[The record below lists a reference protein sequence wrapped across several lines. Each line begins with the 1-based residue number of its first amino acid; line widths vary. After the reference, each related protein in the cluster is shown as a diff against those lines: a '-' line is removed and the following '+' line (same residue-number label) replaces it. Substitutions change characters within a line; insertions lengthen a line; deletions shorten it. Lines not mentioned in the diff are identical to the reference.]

1 MNISCALSS
10 DQVKGLFKYVYKT
23 MKAVPAGKSFNAISA
38 MNDLF
43 NKIESKED
51 ADTAAKFLQLV
62 PKMIFIATVDESLND
77 LELDEGSSLNDLRRL
92 VKIFLN
98 SDNGLLETLKYFR
111 QGTDVKNLKNEIEIK
126 NNSINSPTF
135 DNTEDADNAVR
146 FRASSAFTTTMQQF
160 ISRKPGEKKQ
170 TIDEEIDPNR
180 ARIFNTLEKIKSVF
194 NTKDNSIL
202 NNKYEGK
209 IIKLKGVRLDSI
221 AASNRDKTTNELMAK
236 ANAIAKEG
244 KGENFLKDAI
254 AMVVTDEFGNIINF
268 NIDGEITSADKGGKP
283 VYQFLRNASIDKE
296 SGNLVV
302 KDIYGK
308 EDRIQSV
315 DELIENYVKT
325 TSNKSLE
332 EFKKDKKA
340 YDDTY
345 EVFKAQQQAEFK
357 TLVKIKED
365 ILKDGDKL
373 FDILNI
379 STGVSDSFYGGS
391 ISLNDFLKLSGNQD
405 TDYKFT
411 TLKTPR
417 DGYRSGQTL
426 LTINGHEVPVDRKN
440 MSDELIDKI
449 ANVFTN
455 TSISDIEKYTFY
467 EQFSNN
473 AINAKDKK
481 LFVTFSQETGKITVS
496 FRTDAKNLNKVILNL
511 SDASFAKEAIK
522 TALSTERVDSK
533 GNIYSANMKI
543 NADLLNS
550 PEDFFDYNNNTGE
563 FEVKSYLDFLYNVNP
578 VINFNASQDPGLYNS
593 YFAFRVNDKL
603 TQEIKEAQEKVN
615 QNTFINQIIDV
626 ITEEVEKT
634 PETKQETAIKA
645 DDSFNNLDTSN
656 ASGISLLFER
666 SAKLPN
672 DVTQEE
678 VDAAKEWW
686 SNSPLSKLIK
696 LEHMANIVNSDVFA
710 RFVIAG
716 KRLSDTKIQLDTATG
731 GSAVDLYHEAWHAFS
746 QLYLTKD
753 QKTKLYAETRKR
765 LNNYDLSPLE
775 VEEIIAEEFRTYAK
789 DPKPTK
795 GASTRNSLFRKIW
808 NLIKELFGK
817 RNTKDELFKELFF
830 ASKNPKLLNNYSPQV
845 DNAMFS
851 ILNRD
856 RGIINVDTKE
866 LALSFQDSIVVAN
879 QIDSALSE
887 LIDEVYNDRVK
898 LEKQGTLD
906 KKGVPVKATRNGTI
920 SLLTNDNNKQVAYNV
935 IKSRFENNLKYFQDQ
950 LDSVDEDDFNKVTL
964 LKDKVRI
971 LETAI
976 ANWGDSKS
984 GVLKFHLD
992 NSTFDLIKQKYIEIE
1007 SEDEVSED
1015 KDNSAPENAEES
1027 EKFADKK
1034 VGDKSLLQLAE
1045 KETLYIIKSLFKIVD
1060 GSKVEGKLGFPEL
1073 ADFSKTWNI
1082 ITKVIGGEKD
1092 PVKMYQKLNEGIKSF
1107 PELKQLI
1114 ENKIPDP
1121 KTVNNIEEFNIKAAF
1136 WQDFKKT
1143 KLKYLQLT
1151 VDNQDGTGYSSEVT
1165 EASIEFKN
1173 IVNKF
1178 TSEFKASPKT
1188 TYINKT
1194 DDNKSILN
1202 LDKVIADFDGKS
1214 FDSKK
1219 SIEFARAIGINLQD
1233 LSALKKQLDN
1243 NKDYYGIKYLFDV
1256 VKSIHKI
1263 SKNPNAISAH
1273 KTFITKFLSSPVDAL
1288 YGEIPEGIHE
1298 KTTSEK
1304 NIIQR
1309 LAKLQS
1315 AYGTN
1320 YSSFNVLNPEKN
1332 LVNEFIE
1339 DNTVS
1344 MIVDAINNV
1353 ADGKEL
1359 WNGDNYQ
1366 YMSYLNPEINS
1377 FTLQSQILKNIFEFG
1392 GNTLNKRKG
1401 DSKIELAMVAGS
1413 QIVSDEVGA
1422 NTTSLDVQ
1430 SKYIQELNMMLKGG
1444 IIEFMRHA
1452 SKSSSFGMRLSNGV
1466 AGGMGKAK
1474 SNLYVDIDMFGPNG
1488 NADQYAVNNIFTGY
1502 IQAELTRIQK
1512 FKANKDLFKTYK
1524 GYNRVVG
1531 GTKEDPIY
1539 AGEQFTAFDNV
1550 LKDFTITIDGKETT
1564 KDLKQYLIDNV
1575 KDGDLKNYLKSN
1587 PEIKKAITDQVTE
1600 YFNGQTDKNYKQ
1612 FSDSP
1617 FYDPA
1622 LMNKLNM
1629 FTTLEEADK
1638 HKLLVKAYTMNA
1650 WIHNFETANLIYG
1663 DLVQYNHAK
1672 QEMHK
1677 RNTGSTS
1684 GGRGF
1689 MDDAYTQNFLN
1700 SDLIKK
1706 SSYAYKLGA
1715 DYTKFNY
1722 SNTYN
1727 TAIMQDVERD
1737 SIYVESIEKGLREDY
1752 VKRGVAK
1759 AEIEK
1764 RIATE
1769 IKKYKGMEE
1778 GDGQGFITIDAYRTL
1793 RLAES
1798 NWSADQEKLFQ
1809 DIINDKPLSASDVVR
1824 FFPVYKLQHFGH
1836 LANTALPVNAM
1847 HKFALM
1853 PLIPSV
1859 IKGSDLES
1867 LHKQML
1873 KGNIQYATFQTGSKV
1888 GSVTSQLDKNG
1899 KAVADQI
1906 YNDNGVQKSIKSD
1919 IKFTPNTIYLANL
1932 KNVTSVPTKYKGK
1945 TVFSTQLRKLILEGL
1960 YENGEIVN
1968 KDYAPYVKAYEN
1980 AIKDYTNLLKKEL
1993 LEEIGYEKVNGK
2005 YVSGD
2010 ISKFMDV
2017 VQNELERKDLPE
2029 HLVKYIQVGADNKIT
2044 KDLSLHLLADDI
2056 EKILVSL
2063 VEKRI
2068 VKQKVK
2074 GEALVQVASSM
2085 SNGLW
2090 DSGFKFDKA
2099 QTKDIEKYLGSNNL
2113 PFYNPGEN
2121 GKTSAMKVAIALQG
2135 DFNNLLRLNH
2145 NDKEPIGTRERLNE
2159 MIKNDEWLNK
2169 GNNRKAIT
2177 MTAVR
2182 IPVQGLNSMEFME
2195 VYEFLDPAA
2204 GNIIIPP
2211 SEIVAKSGADFDV
2224 DKLTTF
2230 MPNIDSSG
2238 EYIETSLSA
2247 EDLDKKI
2254 AEAKKNEDKSEV
2266 TKLIKLQ
2273 KAALENRLISSI
2285 QGILSLPDN
2294 YATLVRP
2301 NDTYLLQE
2309 IADDLIDTSPEY
2321 KEFKTISPTNV
2332 LEVGYNLHKHEANMI
2347 GKDVLGIIALE
2358 NSLHPLLTSLG
2369 AALPKTYKQQKWSGD
2384 KYVEVPQIDFE
2395 MRLLLNH
2402 NKTDD
2407 GRISLSKVNSVDD
2420 QDKIA
2425 DLISHLMNGSV
2436 DVEKDAW
2443 IFFIQANKEIVP
2455 VLLSLLKAGVPKREA
2470 VYFVSQPLVKE
2481 YAKQQRLIGS
2491 AYSKVTGND
2500 VESLS
2505 FVKYQALQNTL
2516 ALTTLNEYTLRKEHP
2531 NLLRNASLLKIKDS
2545 LKPSTEDISIK
2556 LSDDRIVK
2564 YTKTKLLSDLEQNK
2578 VAIQNIVEVKDKY
2591 DEDVYEPIS
2600 KKSLTTNE
2608 NWYYTTQILTKGI
2621 EKFTQDE
2628 LLNNITKNDTQS
2640 NEALT
2645 AFLHFIEFEKEIK
2658 GMSNLK
2664 RQANPDTKTS
2674 KTIQEITQK
2683 TLSLD
2688 EAADSSKIDPAL
2700 AEKLQKESILG
2711 TFFDKD
2717 IIRDIIT
2724 PLFNVTNDE
2733 EVSQFIIDD
2742 IARSGGRITKK
2753 FGPGKDGVEAFIT
2766 AYKNAIINYI
2776 YQNKLSNIIS
2786 SEESFP
2792 GIPESLTD
2800 INAPEF
2806 VESFMEI
2813 ISENTQLKE
2822 MYPILEQ
2829 LTDIPVRNKKKVN
2842 NKDVVTN
2849 IAILTLNNKS
2859 AVKGELA
2866 EAYHQN
2872 LIDLAD
2878 DNVIKVKDP
2887 VKNKEISDMFKA
2899 LPLMSILQNGVGN
2912 TKHGLSYVLPD
2923 TTYFEILEPASRE
2936 FLALDKQTK
2945 LKTLFAIDN
2954 LLFENGQGENN
2965 YILSRADAKKFEL
2978 QGIVKDEKVEEPKPT
2993 QPQADNS
3000 DNTKTPREGLD
3011 ERLDNYGYA
3020 RIVLSSDFNEG
3031 ARPNGRLNAF
3041 KEAVRLAAQN
3051 PTALMDINLNEFDFI
3066 TNDEKKRLDALRP
3079 LAKEFQKINLL
3090 ISGAEFRTVAVEKR
3104 FAQLIN
3110 QLTNEFVDIVGK
3122 HVEQQ
3127 LGKTISSS
3135 KPRIITQQQAP
3146 VGEVETDTTE
3156 EPEINKNI
3164 EAFNAE
3170 MVNNKGRMPKE
3181 FIVGP
3186 SKWVLNNMNLYD
3198 LVDKN
3203 NDSILMKNMNMFT
3216 GDIVEEIKLEKP
3228 VNQKQLF
3235 NFTKQL
3241 ASGVKEYK
3249 LDQLLALKGIDIE
3262 DVYGAINKLTTQDQ
3276 LNNLINKIL
3285 KAIC

>member
-23 MKAVPAGKSFNAISA
+23 MKATPAGKSFNAISA

-111 QGTDVKNLKNEIEIK
+111 QDDSVKNLKNEINLK
-126 NNSINSPTF
+126 NNSTNSPTI
-135 DNTEDADNAVR
+135 DNGEDANNAVR

-160 ISRKPGEKKQ
+160 ISRKPGEKFE
-170 TIDEEIDPNR
+170 EEIDPNR
-180 ARIFNTLEKIKSVF
+180 VRIFNTLEKIKSAF
-194 NTKDNSIL
+194 NSKDNSIL
-202 NNKYEGK
+202 NNKYEGRT
-209 IIKLKGVRLDSI
+209 IKLKGVKLSSI
-221 AASNRDKTTNELMAK
+221 AASNRDKTTNDLIVK

-244 KGENFLKDAI
+244 KGENYLKDAI
-254 AMVVTDEFGNIINF
+254 ALVVTDSDGNVINF
-268 NIDGEITSADKGGKP
+268 NNDGEITSADKGGKP
-283 VYQFLRNASIDKE
+283 VYQFLRNATIDDKT
-296 SGNLVV
+296 GKLVV
-302 KDIYGK
+302 RDIYGK

-315 DELIENYVKT
+315 DELIENYARDRF
-325 TSNKSLE
+325 NMSLE
-332 EFKKDKKA
+332 EFKKDKQT

-345 EVFKAQQQAEFK
+345 EVFEAQQQADFK
-357 TLVKIKED
+357 ELIKIKD
-365 ILKDGDKL
+365 NILKNGDKENIL

-379 STGVSDSFYGGS
+379 STGVSDAFYGGS
-391 ISLNDFLKLSGNQD
+391 IALNDFFKLSDNLD
-405 TDYKFT
+405 SNYKFT
-411 TLKTPR
+411 TLTSPR
-417 DGYRSGQTL
+417 DGYSSGQTL

-440 MSDELIDKI
+440 MSTELIDKI
-449 ANVFTN
+449 ASVFGN
-455 TSISDIEKYTFY
+455 PNISDIDKYNFY

-481 LFVTFSQETGKITVS
+481 LFVHHSHESGLTVS
-496 FRTDAKNLNKVILNL
+496 YRTDANNPNKTILNL
-511 SDASFAKEAIK
+511 SDSAFAKETIK
-522 TALSTERVDSK
+522 AALSNERVSK
-533 GNIYSANMKI
+533 DGKKTYNANMKI
-543 NADLLNS
+543 NAELLNT
-550 PEDFFDYNNNTGE
+550 PKNFYDYNIGTGE
-563 FEVKSYLDFLYNVNP
+563 FEIKSYIDFLKDVNP
-578 VINFNASQDPGLYNS
+578 FINFKASQDPGLYNS

-603 TQEIKEAQEKVN
+603 SKELKAAQEKTN
-615 QNTFINQIIDV
+615 ENTFINQIIDV

-634 PETKQETAIKA
+634 PETKEEEATKA
-645 DDSFNNLDTSN
+645 DESFNQVDTTE
-656 ASGISLLFER
+656 ASGISLLFQR

-672 DVTQEE
+672 NVTREE
-678 VDAAKEWW
+678 VEAAQEWW
-686 SNSPLSKLIK
+686 NNSPLSKLIK
-696 LEHMANIVNSDVFA
+696 LEHMANIVNSDVYA

-716 KRLSDTKIQLDTATG
+716 KRLEDTKIQLDTATG

-746 QLYLTKD
+746 QLYLTKE
-753 QKTKLYAETRKR
+753 QKNKLYAETRKR

-775 VEEIIAEEFRTYAK
+775 VEEALAEEFRTYAK

-795 GASTRNSLFRKIW
+795 GTPTRNSLFRKIL
-808 NLIKELFGK
+808 NFIKTLFGK
-817 RNTKDELFKELFF
+817 RNTKDELFEKLFF
-830 ASKNPKLLNNYSPQV
+830 ASKNSKLLNNYSPQV

-856 RGIINVDTKE
+856 RGILNVNTNE
-866 LALSFQDSIVVAN
+866 LALSFQDSLVVSN

-887 LIDEVYNDRVK
+887 LIDEVYNDKVK

-935 IKSRFENNLKYFQDQ
+935 IKSRFENKLKYFQEQ
-950 LDSVDEDDFNKVTL
+950 LESADKDDFNKVTL
-964 LKDKVRI
+964 LKDKIRI

-976 ANWGDSKS
+976 ANWGDTKS

-1015 KDNSAPENAEES
+1015 KDNSTPENAVES
-1027 EKFADKK
+1027 EKYGNKE

-1045 KETLYIIKSLFKIVD
+1045 KETLYIIKSLFKVVD
-1060 GSKVEGKLGFPEL
+1060 GKQVTGKLGFPEL
-1073 ADFSKTWNI
+1073 ADFSRTWNI
-1082 ITKVIGGEKD
+1082 VTKVIGGEKD
-1092 PVKMYQKLNEGIKSF
+1092 PVKMYQKLNEGIKSY

-1121 KTVNNIEEFNIKAAF
+1121 KTINNIEEFNIKAAF

-1151 VDNQDGTGYSSEVT
+1151 VDKQDSNEYKSEVT
-1165 EASIEFKN
+1165 EASIEFTN
-1173 IVNKF
+1173 IKNKF
-1178 TSEFKASPKT
+1178 ISEFKASPKT

-1202 LDKVIADFDGKS
+1202 LDKVIADFDGKT
-1214 FDSKK
+1214 FDSQKA
-1219 SIEFARAIGINLQD
+1219 IGFARSIGINLQD
-1233 LSALKKQLDN
+1233 LSALKNELDN
-1243 NKDYYGIKYLFDV
+1243 NKEYYGIQNLFNV
-1256 VKSIHKI
+1256 VKAIYTI
-1263 SKNPNAISAH
+1263 SKDPNASYEH
-1273 KTFITKFLSSPVDAL
+1273 KTFIKKFLSNPIDAL
-1288 YGEIPEGIHE
+1288 YGQIPQGIY
-1298 KTTSEK
+1298 KNVTSEK

-1344 MIVDAINNV
+1344 MIVNAINNV
-1353 ADGKEL
+1353 TEGKDL
-1359 WNGDNYQ
+1359 WTGDEYQ
-1366 YMSYLNPEINS
+1366 YMSYLNPEING

-1401 DSKIELAMVAGS
+1401 DSKIDLVMVAGT
-1413 QIVSDEVGA
+1413 QIVSDEKGA

-1466 AGGMGKAK
+1466 AGGLSKNK
-1474 SNLYVDIDMFGPNG
+1474 SNLYVDIDMFGPKG
-1488 NADQYAVNNIFTGY
+1488 NAYQYAVDNIFLGY

-1512 FKANKDLFKTYK
+1512 FKGNIDLFKNYK

-1531 GTKEDPIY
+1531 GTKENPIY

-1550 LKDFTITIDGKETT
+1550 LKDFTTTIDGKETT
-1564 KDLKQYLIDNV
+1564 VDLKQYLIDNV

-1587 PEIKKAITDQVTE
+1587 PEIKKAITEQVTE
-1600 YFNGQTDKNYKQ
+1600 YFNGQTDKNYEQ
-1612 FSDSP
+1612 FSESP

-1622 LMNKLNM
+1622 LMNKLNV
-1629 FTTLEEADK
+1629 FTTLEEEDK

-1650 WIHNFETANLIYG
+1650 WIHNFETASLIYG
-1663 DLVQYNHAK
+1663 DIVQYNHAK

-1689 MDDAYTQNFLN
+1689 MDDPYTQNFLN

-1706 SSYAYKLGA
+1706 SSYGYKLGA
-1715 DYTKFNY
+1715 EYDKFNY

-1737 SIYVESIEKGLREDY
+1737 SVYVRNIEKGLREDY
-1752 VKRGVAK
+1752 IKRGVSK

-1764 RIATE
+1764 RIAIE

-1778 GDGQGFITIDAYRTL
+1778 GDGQGFITIDAYRNL

-1809 DIINDKPLSASDVVR
+1809 DIINDKPISANDVVR

-1836 LANTALPVNAM
+1836 LANTQLPLNAM

-1867 LHKQML
+1867 LHKQMM

-1888 GSVTSQLDKNG
+1888 GSVTSDG
-1899 KAVADQI
+1899 KADKI
-1906 YNDNGVQKSIKSD
+1906 YDDNGVQKTLKSD

-1932 KNVTSVPTKYKGK
+1932 KNVTAVPTKYKGK

-1968 KDYAPYVKAYEN
+1968 KDYAPYVKAYET

-2099 QTKDIEKYLGSNNL
+2099 NTKDIEKYLGSNNL

-2159 MIKNDEWLNK
+2159 MIKNDEWLSK

-2230 MPNIDSSG
+2230 MPNIDAMG
-2238 EYIETSLSA
+2238 HYIETSMSA
-2247 EDLDKKI
+2247 EDLDKKV
-2254 AEAKKNEDKSEV
+2254 AEAKRNDDKSEV
-2266 TKLIKLQ
+2266 NRLIKIQ

-2285 QGILSLPDN
+2285 QGILELPDN

-2301 NDTYLLQE
+2301 NETYLLKD
-2309 IADDLIDTSPEY
+2309 IADKLVDSSPEY

-2369 AALPKTYKQQKWSGD
+2369 AALPKTYKHQKWKGN
-2384 KYVEVPQIDFE
+2384 KYVEIPSIDFN

-2407 GRISLSKVNSVDD
+2407 GRISLSKINSVDG

-2455 VLLSLLKAGVPKREA
+2455 VLLSLLKAGVPKKEA

-2481 YAKQQRLIGS
+2481 YARQQRLIGS
-2491 AYSKVTGND
+2491 AFANVIDNGVDNQ
-2500 VESLS
+2500 S
-2505 FVKYQALQNTL
+2505 FIKYQALQNTL
-2516 ALTTLNEYTLRKEHP
+2516 AQTSLNEYELTKAHP
-2531 NLLRNASLLKIKDS
+2531 TLLKDANQLKIIDS
-2545 LKPSTEDISIK
+2545 LKPSTEKITIR
-2556 LSDDRIVK
+2556 LDDGRVVK
-2564 YTKTKLLSDLEQNK
+2564 YTKSKLLSDLDQNL
-2578 VAIQNIVEVKDKY
+2578 VGVENIAEIKDEY
-2591 DEDVYEPIS
+2591 DEDVYQPIT
-2600 KKSLTTNE
+2600 KDYLTTNE
-2608 NWYYTTQILTKGI
+2608 NWYYTTQVLTKGI
-2621 EKFTQDE
+2621 ENFTQDE
-2628 LLNNITKNDTQS
+2628 LLTNITKNDTQS
-2640 NEALT
+2640 NEALA

-2658 GMSNLK
+2658 GLSNLK

-2688 EAADSSKIDPAL
+2688 EAADSSKIEPAL

-2711 TFFDKD
+2711 TFFDKE

-2724 PLFNVTNDE
+2724 PLFSVTNDE

-2742 IARSGGRITKK
+2742 IARSGGRISKK
-2753 FGPGKDGVEAFIT
+2753 FGPGKDGVESFIT

-2776 YQNKLSNIIS
+2776 YQNKLNEIIS

-2800 INAPEF
+2800 MDSKKF
-2806 VESFMEI
+2806 VKNFMEM

-2829 LTDIPVRNKKKVN
+2829 ITDIPVKNKKT
-2842 NKDVVTN
+2842 DSITN
-2849 IAILTLNNKS
+2849 TITLNNKS

-2872 LIDLAD
+2872 LIDLAN

-2887 VKNKEISDMFKA
+2887 VKNKEISDMFKV

-2912 TKHGLSYVLPD
+2912 TKYGLSYVLPD
-2923 TTYFEILEPASRE
+2923 TTFFEILEPAARE
-2936 FLALDKQTK
+2936 FLALDKKTK
-2945 LKTLFAIDN
+2945 LKTLFVIDK
-2954 LLFENGQGENN
+2954 LLFDNGQGENN
-2965 YILSRADAKKFEL
+2965 YILSQEDAKAYEL
-2978 QGIVKDEKVEEPKPT
+2978 KDITKDEEVKEPVVKTQPPT
-2993 QPQADNS
+2993 QPVSEVKKKEIFTFNKGIEKKSFRGKPLNFVDKIT
-3000 DNTKTPREGLD
+3000 TKKDTVVGMSNNRTTGVISVDAKAMTQKFNDKAWTKPAKQLDGSYATP
-3011 ERLDNYGYA
+3011 
-3020 RIVLSSDFNEG
+3020 
-3031 ARPNGRLNAF
+3031 
-3041 KEAVRLAAQN
+3041 LAE
-3051 PTALMDINLNEFDFI
+3051 NEFK
-3066 TNDEKKRLDALRP
+3066 TADEWFTFALIHEVKHDTIFKQEGETTGQYEDR
-3079 LAKEFQKINLL
+3079 
-3090 ISGAEFRTVAVEKR
+3090 
-3104 FAQLIN
+3104 IN
-3110 QLTNEFVDIVGK
+3110 QAALEDLRKNYNIES
-3122 HVEQQ
+3122 VE
-3127 LGKTISSS
+3127 
-3135 KPRIITQQQAP
+3135 
-3146 VGEVETDTTE
+3146 ETETPE
-3156 EPEINKNI
+3156 EPQINKNM
-3164 EAFNAE
+3164 AVFNAE
-3170 MVNNKGRMPKE
+3170 VAKQGRMPKE
-3181 FIVGP
+3181 FTVGD
-3186 SKWVLNNMNLYD
+3186 SKWILNNNNLYD
-3198 LVDKN
+3198 LVDKDTDKIMFRN
-3203 NDSILMKNMNMFT
+3203 VNMFT
-3216 GDIVEEIKLEKP
+3216 GTVVEETPSNEP
-3228 VNQKQLF
+3228 VNQKQLY
-3235 NFTKQL
+3235 NFAKQL
-3241 ASGVKEYK
+3241 ASGVKDYK
-3249 LDQLLALKGIDIE
+3249 LDEILAIKGENIE
-3262 DVYGAINKLTTQDQ
+3262 DIYKDINNVKTQDQ
-3276 LNNLINKIL
+3276 LNSLINKIL